1 MCSCNNNVSTAV
13 SLCDVNIF
21 GTYCNYKTI
30 YHVKHIYDVQ
40 MNEGMMIDVLYTDL
54 YENKSKDASL
64 FNK

>member
-1 MCSCNNNVSTAV
+1 M
-13 SLCDVNIF
+13 NIL

-54 YENKSKDASL
+54 YKNKLKKLSL
-64 FNK
+64 FNKWVCEIS